1 MENTSDSKYIAEL
14 KKGSHKAFDYFYNT
28 YSDHLYGFVLLH
40 TKSPLTAEE
49 IVQDVF
55 IKIWTSRYLL
65 RAEGSFKALLFTIA
79 KNRIIDS
86 FRRQINK
93 IEFINIADYYENEN
107 YACNSVEMDIFHDE
121 FLKKL
126 ELAKKKL
133 SPKQCL
139 IFELN
144 RERGLDIKTIS
155 KKLEISEQT
164 VKNQL
169 LSALKTLRSKLEKY
183 NFLFFIYL

>member
-1 MENTSDSKYIAEL
+1 MNDASDSQYIAEL

-28 YSDHLYGFVLLH
+28 YSDLLYGFVLLH
-40 TKSPLTAEE
+40 TKSPLAAEE
-49 IVQDVF
+49 IVQDAFV
-55 IKIWTSRYLL
+55 KIWTSRHLL
-65 RAEGSFKALLFTIA
+65 RVEGSFKALLFTIA

-93 IEFINIADYYENEN
+93 IEFINIVDYYENEG
-107 YACNSVEMDIFHDE
+107 YACNSVEMDIFYDE
-121 FLKKL
+121 FLEKL

-133 SPKQCL
+133 SPRQCL
-139 IFELN
+139 VFELN
-144 RERGLDIKTIS
+144 REKGFDIKTIS

-164 VKNQL
+164 VKNHL
-169 LSALKTLRSKLEKY
+169 LSALKTLRSKLEKD